1 MLLKLFLI
9 NICVFFS
16 SNYFKP
22 INARFLILLKPISAH
37 CLHLVWN
44 LKLLPKFARRHG
56 SHHLTHPHLQK
67 LSLSAF
73 LIFLVLQSFVF
84 HIIHSES
91 KESKDSLSH
100 LSPLCV
106 LFAFDRGPIFLLL
119 NLGKTLVDTTT
130 TITIINNKV
139 LLKIRKRALICKINF
154 QSCLSL
160 GINCDGDNE
169 EEWDDVDEHD
179 GYIDTRIHYDKKSP
193 SSHLCHWGSQW
204 QCLGQPSLCPQS
216 EKR

>member
-1 MLLKLFLI
+1 MLLKLFSI

-16 SNYFKP
+16 S
-22 INARFLILLKPISAH
+22 ILLKPTSAH

-73 LIFLVLQSFVF
+73 LIFLVLQSFVS

-100 LSPLCV
+100 LSPFCV

-119 NLGKTLVDTTT
+119 NLGKTLVGIKTTT
-130 TITIINNKV
+130 TIINNKV
-139 LLKIRKRALICKINF
+139 LLKIRKRALICSARLTSNF
-154 QSCLSL
+154 
-160 GINCDGDNE
+160 
-169 EEWDDVDEHD
+169 V
-179 GYIDTRIHYDKKSP
+179 
-193 SSHLCHWGSQW
+193 CHWGLIVMAIMRRNKMMLMSMMVILTW
-204 QCLGQPSLCPQS
+204 WSIMTTSHLPAIFVIEDPNGSV
-216 EKR
+216 

>member
-1 MLLKLFLI
+1 MGECESYLDDIATTHCAMLLKLFSI

-16 SNYFKP
+16 NCFKP
-22 INARFLILLKPISAH
+22 IFACFSSILLKPISAH

-44 LKLLPKFARRHG
+44 LKLLPKFARRHW

-73 LIFLVLQSFVF
+73 LRFLVLQSFLF
-84 HIIHSES
+84 HIVHYES

-119 NLGKTLVDTTT
+119 NLGKTL
-130 TITIINNKV
+130 
-139 LLKIRKRALICKINF
+139 
-154 QSCLSL
+154 
-160 GINCDGDNE
+160 
-169 EEWDDVDEHD
+169 
-179 GYIDTRIHYDKKSP
+179 
-193 SSHLCHWGSQW
+193 
-204 QCLGQPSLCPQS
+204 
-216 EKR
+216 

>member
-1 MLLKLFLI
+1 MLLKLFSI

-16 SNYFKP
+16 NCLNQYLHVFFSIF
-22 INARFLILLKPISAH
+22 LKPISAH

-100 LSPLCV
+100 LSPFCV

-119 NLGKTLVDTTT
+119 NLGKTLVGTTT

-139 LLKIRKRALICKINF
+139 LLKIRKRALICSARLTSN
-154 QSCLSL
+154 L
-160 GINCDGDNE
+160 
-169 EEWDDVDEHD
+169 V
-179 GYIDTRIHYDKKSP
+179 
-193 SSHLCHWGSQW
+193 CHWGLIVMAIMRRNKMMLMSMMVILTW
-204 QCLGQPSLCPQS
+204 WSIMTKSHLPAIFVIEDPNGSV
-216 EKR
+216 